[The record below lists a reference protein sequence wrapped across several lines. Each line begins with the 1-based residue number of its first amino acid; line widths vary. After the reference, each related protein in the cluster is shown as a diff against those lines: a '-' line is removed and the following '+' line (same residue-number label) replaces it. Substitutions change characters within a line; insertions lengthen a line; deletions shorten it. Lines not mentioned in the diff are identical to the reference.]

1 MFYFL
6 HELWPN
12 ETLFNVFRYVTFRA
26 AMGAITA
33 FLFSIIA
40 GKFIIAFL
48 RSKNIKEAAAKKDS
62 AQLAEMHASKSST
75 PTMGG
80 IIILLT
86 FILSTIMWGKLDN
99 SLVWIVLFGTIA
111 MGALGAVDDWMK
123 LTILKSPGMSA
134 KMKMG
139 FMLLIGMLVFIAY
152 TYLQPEAKNITD
164 PKIIK
169 INFDYFYMGLLNND
183 TTVLQLPFKKE
194 WIINIG
200 WLYLPFFI
208 MALVGT
214 SNAVNLTDGLD
225 GLATGCM
232 IFVTLTYLI
241 IAYLCGH
248 KGFAD
253 YLNIIHIA
261 NAGELTVL
269 CAIIMGSCLGFL
281 WYNSFPAQVFMGDTG
296 SLALGGFIGMIALFT
311 KHEVILILAGG
322 IFVAEALSVIIQ
334 VSVFKRTKKRVFKCA
349 PLHHHFQF
357 LGMPETKIVAR
368 FWIMGIVFA
377 LLALATIKIR

>member
-1 MFYFL
+1 MFYL
-6 HELWPN
+6 LYEIWPN
-12 ETLFNVFRYVTFRA
+12 ETITNVFRYVTFRA

-33 FLFSIIA
+33 FIFSIIA
-40 GKFIIAFL
+40 GKYIITFL
-48 RSKNIKEAAAKKDS
+48 QSKNIKEQATKKDS
-62 AQLAEMHASKSST
+62 VKLAEMHAGKSST

-86 FILSTIMWGKLDN
+86 FALSTLLWGKLDN
-99 SLVWIVLFGTIA
+99 SMVWIILIGTIA
-111 MGALGAVDDWMK
+111 MGALGGVDDWMK

-134 KMKMG
+134 KMKMS
-139 FMLLIGMLVFIAY
+139 LLLTIGISIFIAY
-152 TYLQPEAKNITD
+152 TFLQPDLNVSTNL
-164 PKIIK
+164 KIIK
-169 INFDYFYMGLLNND
+169 LNYDFLYTGLLNNEA
-183 TTVLQLPFKKE
+183 TILQLPFKKE
-194 WIINIG
+194 WIIDIG
-200 WLYLPFFI
+200 WLYLPIFM

-225 GLATGCM
+225 GLASGCM

-248 KGFAD
+248 KIFAD
-253 YLNIIHIA
+253 YLNIIHIS

-269 CAIIMGSCLGFL
+269 CGIIMGSCLGFL

-311 KHEVILILAGG
+311 KHEIILIIAGG

-334 VSVFKRTKKRVFKCA
+334 VGVYKRTKKRVFKCA

-368 FWIMGIVFA
+368 FWIIGIVFA

>member
-1 MFYFL
+1 MFYL
-6 HELWPN
+6 LYEWWPN
-12 ETLFNVFRYVTFRA
+12 EAITNVFRYVTFRA

-40 GKFIIAFL
+40 GKYIIAFL
-48 RSKNIKEAAAKKDS
+48 RTKNIKEQAEKKDS
-62 AQLAEMHASKSST
+62 AKLAEMHASKSST

-86 FILSTIMWGKLDN
+86 FAFSTILWGKLDN
-99 SLVWIVLFGTIA
+99 SMIWIILFGTVA

-139 FMLLIGMLVFIAY
+139 ILLLIGFTVFIAY
-152 TYLQPEAKNITD
+152 AYLQPNLAPSKET
-164 PKIIK
+164 KIIK
-169 INFDYFYMGLLNND
+169 LNFDFLYNGLFQNEA
-183 TTVLQLPFKKE
+183 TVLQLPFKKE
-194 WIINIG
+194 WIVDLG
-200 WLYLPFFI
+200 WLYFPIFMLV
-208 MALVGT
+208 LVGS

-248 KGFAD
+248 KVFAD
-253 YLNIIHIA
+253 YLNIIHIS

-269 CAIIMGSCLGFL
+269 CGIIMGSCLGFL
-281 WYNSFPAQVFMGDTG
+281 WYNAFPAQVFMGDTG

-311 KHEVILILAGG
+311 KHEIILILAGG
-322 IFVAEALSVIIQ
+322 IFVAEALSVMIQ
-334 VSVFKRTKKRVFKCA
+334 VSVYKRTKKRVFKCA

-368 FWIMGIVFA
+368 FWIIGIVFA

>member
-6 HELWPN
+6 YELWPN
-12 ETLFNVFRYVTFRA
+12 DGYLNIFRYLTFRA

-33 FLFSIIA
+33 FLFSVIA
-40 GKFIIAFL
+40 GKYIIGFL
-48 RSKNIKEAAAKKDS
+48 KSKNIKEQAEKKDS
-62 AQLAEMHASKSST
+62 AKLAEMHASKSST

-80 IIILLT
+80 VIILIGFT
-86 FILSTIMWGKLDN
+86 LSALLWGNLSN
-99 SLVWIVLFGTIA
+99 SMLWIILFGTIA
-111 MGALGAVDDWMK
+111 LGALGVVDDWMK

-134 KMKMG
+134 KMKMLI
-139 FMLLIGMLVFIAY
+139 LLMVGLCVFLAYAY
-152 TYLQPEAKNITD
+152 TQPNTSTAAS
-164 PKIIK
+164 KIITFDFSFLYSGL
-169 INFDYFYMGLLNND
+169 INNH
-183 TTVLQLPFKKE
+183 TTVVQFPFNKE
-194 WIINIG
+194 WIIDIG
-200 WLYLPFFI
+200 WFYLPFFI
-208 MALVGT
+208 MTLVGA

-241 IAYLCGH
+241 IVYLCGH
-248 KGFAD
+248 KEFAQ
-253 YLNIIHIA
+253 YLNIMHIV

-296 SLALGGFIGMIALFT
+296 SLALGGFIGMVALFS
-311 KHEVILILAGG
+311 KHEIILILAGG
-322 IFVAEALSVIIQ
+322 IFVVEALSVIIQ
-334 VSVFKRTKKRVFKCA
+334 VSVFKRTQKRVFKCA

-368 FWIMGIVFA
+368 FWIVGIVFA

>member
-1 MFYFL
+1 MFYL
-6 HELWPN
+6 LYELFPN
-12 ETLFNVFRYVTFRA
+12 ETFTNVFRYVTFRA
-26 AMGAITA
+26 ALGAITA

-40 GKFIIAFL
+40 GKYIIAYL
-48 RSKNIKEAAAKKDS
+48 RSKNIKENAEKKDS
-62 AQLAEMHASKSST
+62 VKLAEMHASKSST

-86 FILSTIMWGKLDN
+86 FALSTLLWGNLSN
-99 SLVWIVLFGTIA
+99 SMIWIVLLGTIA

-139 FMLLIGMLVFIAY
+139 LLLLIGFSIFFAY
-152 TYLQPEAKNITD
+152 AYLQPDLNPSAEL
-164 PKIIK
+164 KIVK
-169 INFDYFYMGLLNND
+169 INYDFIYAGLFKNEA
-183 TTVLQLPFKKE
+183 TILQLPFKKE
-194 WIINIG
+194 WVIDIG
-200 WLYLPFFI
+200 WLYLPIFI
-208 MALVGT
+208 LALVGT

-248 KGFAD
+248 KIFAG
-253 YLNIIHIA
+253 YLNIIHIF

-269 CAIIMGSCLGFL
+269 CGIIMGSCLGFL

-311 KHEVILILAGG
+311 KHEIILIIAGG
-322 IFVAEALSVIIQ
+322 IFVAEALSVMIQ
-334 VSVFKRTKKRVFKCA
+334 VGVYKRTKKRVFKCA

-368 FWIMGIVFA
+368 FWIIGIVFA